1 MQQDDLDDGDVAAFS
16 LNMVNEADE
25 FKTLGMVEEEKK

>member
-1 MQQDDLDDGDVAAFS
+1 

-25 FKTLGMVEEEKK
+25 FKTLGMVEEEKKQEIMRKKE